1 MNTFKSNSGESM
13 MTMPISSALYKICLV
28 GNEPGFGDIFNFLM
42 VVQII
47 FALEFREP
55 GLILLFS

>member
-1 MNTFKSNSGESM
+1 M